1 MQSNKN
7 WFETWFNH
15 PLYLQ
20 VYAHRDDADAKK
32 LLNLVLPVT
41 GLPHGSK
48 VLDLACGAGRHS
60 VLLAEKGFQVT
71 GADLSENLLEVARNE
86 ASAKKLDIT
95 FSRQDMRFFKFPMP
109 FDGIFNLFTSF
120 GYFDDDREN
129 FSVFKTVSD
138 HLVPGGFFIFDYLNG
153 SFIRN
158 NLVPQDEKVV
168 NGTRIFQQRRIEG
181 DTVKKRVV
189 LEHAGLGKLEFE
201 ESVKLYDPALIE
213 RVLFTFNLK
222 VEYRAGDFAGNPL
235 SEKSQRLIL
244 IARKDE

>member
-1 MQSNKN
+1 MPSNKN

-20 VYAHRDDADAKK
+20 VYSHRDDADAKK
-32 LLNLVLPVT
+32 LLNLVLPLT
-41 GLPHGSK
+41 GLQKGSQ

-60 VLLAEKGFQVT
+60 VLLAENGFRVT
-71 GADLSENLLEVARNE
+71 GADLAENLLSVARNE
-86 ASAKKLDIT
+86 AAAKNLEIT
-95 FSRQDMRFFKFPMP
+95 FSRQDMRYFKFPQR

-138 HLVPGGFFIFDYLNG
+138 HLTTGGVFVFDFLNAD
-153 SFIRN
+153 FIRN
-158 NLVPQDEKVV
+158 YLVPQDEKVIQ
-168 NGTRIFQQRRIEG
+168 GTRIFQQRRIVG
-181 DTVKKRVV
+181 DTVKKKVL
-189 LEHAGLGKLEFE
+189 LEHADLGKLEFE
-201 ESVKLYDPALIE
+201 ESVKLYDAALIE

-222 VEYRAGDFAGNPL
+222 VDYRAGDFEGNPL

-244 IARKDE
+244 IARKE